1 MIWLVSGGFWG
12 VVSTGFRLFL
22 VLVSRKDWPCCQL
35 KVISRSKCRLNTLFW
50 FEDPFEKKIR
60 SGIIYHYTCNSK
72 VTHYGK
78 NFCHIYTRVA
88 EHMRISNLT
97 GKHLKNVKQSAVFD
111 HLLQCNC
118 AIDSDCVMTS
128 GF

>member
-22 VLVSRKDWPCCQL
+22 VLVSRKDLPCCQL

-60 SGIIYHYTCNSK
+60 SGIICHYTCNSK